1 MGFDIAVVGG
11 GAAGCVIAAR
21 LAGFGRSVVLI
32 EAGPDRRGAVPSD
45 LRDGWHLGQPPDWGF
60 SAEPDERGE
69 APRLRRSR
77 LLGGT
82 SWLTRFALRG
92 SPADFDGW
100 ERLGNPGWN
109 FETILPS
116 FRRLE
121 RDLEFGGRA
130 WHGDAGPIPVTRYP
144 DIARTPVHQAIVD
157 AAEDLGFP
165 RVEDHNEP
173 GAIGIG
179 PMPMSSVDGVR
190 VTTTAYL
197 DDLSTKPVILPDSP
211 VAEVAF
217 DACAPPASGWSTAG
231 RSMPGSWSSAP
242 GPTAA
247 P

>member
-1 MGFDIAVVGG
+1 M
-11 GAAGCVIAAR
+11 
-21 LAGFGRSVVLI
+21 
-32 EAGPDRRGAVPSD
+32 
-45 LRDGWHLGQPPDWGF
+45 
-60 SAEPDERGE
+60 
-69 APRLRRSR
+69 
-77 LLGGT
+77 
-82 SWLTRFALRG
+82 TRFALRG

-100 ERLGNPGWN
+100 ERLGNPGWD

-173 GAIGIG
+173 GVIGIG
-179 PMPMSSVDGVR
+179 PIPMSSVDGVR

-217 DACAPPASGWSTAG
+217 DGMRATGVRLLDGRTIDAGLVVLSAGTYGSPLILMRSGVGPADHLHDMGVPVRIDLPGVGANLGDHPSTDIDLGYAG
-231 RSMPGSWSSAP
+231 AL
-242 GPTAA
+242 A
-247 P
+247 